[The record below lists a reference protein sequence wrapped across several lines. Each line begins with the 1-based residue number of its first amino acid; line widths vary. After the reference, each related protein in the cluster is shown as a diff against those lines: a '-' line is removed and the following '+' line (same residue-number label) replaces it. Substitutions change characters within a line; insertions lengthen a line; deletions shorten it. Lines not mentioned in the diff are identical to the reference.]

1 MNNLLIKALSEV
13 PNLQSGEKFLVR
25 DLFKGYEWNR
35 LSLNERRNLGRYFF
49 EPSNNIYLQ
58 NGDIIPLAKNNA
70 NQQVY
75 LKN

>member
-1 MNNLLIKALSEV
+1 MNNLLLKALSEV

-49 EPSNNIYLQ
+49 EASNNIYLQ